1 MKQLTEAIDIR
12 DAFFDELYQI
22 AKQDKNV
29 IFLTADMGAFSL
41 NAFKRDMPEQF
52 INVGIA
58 EQNMV
63 SVAAGL
69 AMSGK
74 RVFIYAIAPFIT
86 QRCFEQIKIDL
97 CAMKL
102 PVTLIGSGPGLSYS
116 NDGPTHHAIEDIA
129 IMRALP
135 GMVIFN
141 PCDQFASQAAARLSY
156 RCNSPVYV
164 RLDKGKQPIIY
175 DAETNFSEGIFEHK
189 KGKDILVIS
198 TGLMTHQAFDLAK
211 KLCEHSVD
219 CGVMDIFQIKP
230 FNKTIF
236 MNLLKK
242 YKAVVVIEEHNLN
255 GGIGSCVSEFVSEQP
270 FFIPMKRF
278 GINDKYSNIYG
289 TREWLHNCH
298 GLDIKTICD
307 KIINWLKDNQIIDV
321 SGNNKD
327 TRVFGTL
334 TMDRKVMNNQ

>member
-1 MKQLTEAIDIR
+1 MMKQLTEAIDIR
-12 DAFFDELYQI
+12 DAFFDELYKI

-74 RVFIYAIAPFIT
+74 QVFIYAIAPFIT

-141 PCDQFASQAAARLSY
+141 PCDQFASQAAAQLSY
-156 RCNSPVYV
+156 KCESPVYV

-189 KGKDILVIS
+189 RGKDVLVVS

-219 CGVMDIFQIKP
+219 SGVMDIFQIKP
-230 FNKTIF
+230 LNKTVF
-236 MNLLKK
+236 LNLLKK
-242 YKAVVVIEEHNLN
+242 YKAIVVLEEHNLN
-255 GGIGSCVSEFVSEQP
+255 GGIGSSVSEFVIDQSVL
-270 FFIPMKRF
+270 IPVKRF
-278 GINDKYSNIYG
+278 GIDDKYSKLYG
-289 TREWLHNCH
+289 TREWLHHYHN
-298 GLDIKTICD
+298 LDINTMFD
-307 KIINWLKDNQIIDV
+307 KVINWLNDNQIITI
-321 SGNNKD
+321 N
-327 TRVFGTL
+327 
-334 TMDRKVMNNQ
+334 RKKVK